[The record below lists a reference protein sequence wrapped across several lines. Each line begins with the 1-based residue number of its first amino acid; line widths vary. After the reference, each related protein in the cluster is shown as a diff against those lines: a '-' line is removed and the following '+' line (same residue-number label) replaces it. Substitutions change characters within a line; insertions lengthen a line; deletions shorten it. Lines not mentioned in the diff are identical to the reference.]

1 MKFIALIFLVLIAQ
15 TNSKLTEKNPY
26 DYSSYSA
33 ISIDEDLVNQ
43 ELTSTAQDES
53 VVYITNM
60 NSIKNSIINKQS
72 GDASNI
78 ENSEFYGVNAAVLV
92 QDGMLNV
99 NGGKII
105 TNAKGANALVATN
118 GGIVDIVGTNIIST
132 GEASA
137 RGLHSTYGGIISAK
151 EVNISSTGGSCATLA
166 TDRGEGTISCSNCD
180 LSTQGAGSPLIYS
193 TGIISVSNTKGNAF
207 GAQAVVVEG
216 KNVASVGLGSELKCT
231 ASPNRK
237 TVDQCG
243 IMIYQ
248 SMSGDAS
255 DGTSSFKCSDS
266 TIEIVESSSYY
277 QTAPMFFIT
286 NTDAKIEIT
295 NCNFKYGSDIFL
307 SLKGT
312 NEWGKV
318 GVNGGNAVL
327 NLTNQNIK
335 GDFEVDDIST
345 LTINMVKSHITGK
358 INNANSSKQMN
369 IVIDKDSTI
378 TLTGNSFCYSM
389 KNGDP
394 TGANLINGTY
404 NWTIVHEEIIPD
416 SDSNPDTGS
425 ARGILNSYSLLLSLS
440 LILSIIL

>member
-1 MKFIALIFLVLIAQ
+1 M
-15 TNSKLTEKNPY
+15 
-26 DYSSYSA
+26 
-33 ISIDEDLVNQ
+33 
-43 ELTSTAQDES
+43 
-53 VVYITNM
+53 
-60 NSIKNSIINKQS
+60 
-72 GDASNI
+72 
-78 ENSEFYGVNAAVLV
+78 
-92 QDGMLNV
+92 
-99 NGGKII
+99 
-105 TNAKGANALVATN
+105 
-118 GGIVDIVGTNIIST
+118 DIVGTNIIST

-266 TIEIVESSSYY
+266 TIEIVEASSYY

-286 NTDAKIEIT
+286 NTDAEIEIT
-295 NCNFKYGSDIFL
+295 NYNFKYGSDIFL

-416 SDSNPDTGS
+416 SDSSPDTGS